1 MIYKIILANSA
12 EKELYKLQKS
22 EIQKIVSS
30 IDSLQSDPRPIGYK
44 KLKGPEN
51 FLRIRCGNFRIIYS
65 VDDIKKVI
73 HVLIIR
79 NRKDVYK

>member
-1 MIYKIILANSA
+1 MNYKIILAPSA

-30 IDSLQSDPRPIGYK
+30 IDSLQSNPRPKGYK
-44 KLKGPEN
+44 KLRGPEN
-51 FLRIRCGNFRIIYS
+51 FFRIRNGNFRIIYS
-65 VDDIKKVI
+65 IDDVKKI
-73 HVLIIR
+73 IQILIIR